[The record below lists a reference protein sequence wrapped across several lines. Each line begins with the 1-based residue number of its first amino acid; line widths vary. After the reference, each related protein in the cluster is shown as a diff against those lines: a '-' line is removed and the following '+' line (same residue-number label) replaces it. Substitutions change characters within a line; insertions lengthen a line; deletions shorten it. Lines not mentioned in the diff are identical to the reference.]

1 MVKPKKIRYYENA
14 REDLIQLIPQG
25 ARRVLDVGC
34 GIGNLGAAIKA
45 KRGPSVEVVG
55 VELDIDAAEKARK
68 VLDKVIAGNIET
80 IDLPFEQK
88 YFDCIVYGDVLE
100 HLMDPWA
107 LLKRHKAFLKPKGYV
122 LASIPNI
129 AHYRIIK
136 MLKKHEW
143 NYQEAGILDECHIR
157 FFTIKSIK
165 RMFEDAG
172 FNIRAVDYI
181 ICGSNVKKTI
191 NKIFKN
197 CLIDSIAEEYLITA
211 QKID

>member
-1 MVKPKKIRYYENA
+1 MTKVDSYYASQRDE
-14 REDLIQLIPQG
+14 LIGLVPAG
-25 ARRVLDVGC
+25 ARRILDVGC
-34 GIGNLGAAIKA
+34 GIGNLGAAL
-45 KRGPSVEVVG
+45 KRQRGASLEIVGIEVNAVS
-55 VELDIDAAEKARK
+55 AEKAK
-68 VLDKVIAGNIET
+68 GNIDKVIAGNAET
-80 IDLPFEQK
+80 ADLPFERG
-88 YFDCIVYGDVLE
+88 YFDCIIYGDVLE

-197 CLIDSIAEEYLITA
+197 CLIDSIAEEYIITA